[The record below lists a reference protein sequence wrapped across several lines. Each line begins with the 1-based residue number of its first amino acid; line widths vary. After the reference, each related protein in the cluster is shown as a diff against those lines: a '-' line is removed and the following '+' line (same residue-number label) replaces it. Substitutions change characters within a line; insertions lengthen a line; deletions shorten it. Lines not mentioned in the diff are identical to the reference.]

1 MLYWNQHT
9 RQLCSCELLPL
20 MLWLVVAAYGIS
32 RRGSSGSSSNR
43 GGRSVTH
50 CLLWWSLSNGYC
62 PGTLRKLPIRSTDH
76 RRAIDTRLLDCWL
89 HTHIYILYVLE
100 NTQELYM
107 SLAVTHPKER
117 RLPNIG
123 VQQLNSEW
131 CQYIIIS
138 GDRSGNTAAMCFVA
152 ASLLSGIFCGDH
164 RPDLQALHPKHH
176 SAYHYISLVQI
187 GDFTRKII

>member
-89 HTHIYILYVLE
+89 HTHILYVLDAIYWRYYAM
-100 NTQELYM
+100 NTQEYYIYIYVAG
-107 SLAVTHPKER
+107 SYPPKR
-117 RLPNIG
+117 AQTTKHWGP
-123 VQQLNSEW
+123 
-131 CQYIIIS
+131 
-138 GDRSGNTAAMCFVA
+138 TAKQRMMPV
-152 ASLLSGIFCGDH
+152 SH
-164 RPDLQALHPKHH
+164 N
-176 SAYHYISLVQI
+176 
-187 GDFTRKII
+187 